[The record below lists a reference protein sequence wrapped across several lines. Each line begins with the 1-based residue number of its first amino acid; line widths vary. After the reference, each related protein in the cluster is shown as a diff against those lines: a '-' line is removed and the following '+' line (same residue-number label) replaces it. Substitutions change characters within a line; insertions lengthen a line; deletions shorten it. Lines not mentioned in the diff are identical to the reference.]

1 MHLNENWNVISRT
14 IIPLISQPDPLRDS
28 STNGIGD
35 ITQSLFLSPAHPG
48 ELIWGVGPVF
58 TVPSASDPILGT
70 GKVLFGPTAVFLM
83 TPGHWVLG
91 VLLNNQWSVGGNPLR
106 PAVNTGLA
114 QKPHRDLV
122 AEHAPSGVHGE
133 HIVMNMARLIWRND
147 NLGTLC
153 IAERAQSRCSAIYEK
168 LNAEFSIRILG
179 AAKREENM
187 QAAEDQARKELGD
200 MYELVELG
208 EAATIDGL
216 TRELD
221 VKERLDG
228 LVEKCLKRLLLVRG
242 LKSISAP
249 PPSAPPRRIP
259 GP

>member
-1 MHLNENWNVISRT
+1 MHT
-14 IIPLISQPDPLRDS
+14 
-28 STNGIGD
+28 
-35 ITQSLFLSPAHPG
+35 PANRIHPALKHGAYAATAVLPG
-48 ELIWGVGPVF
+48 ESRAAFEKL
-58 TVPSASDPILGT
+58 
-70 GKVLFGPTAVFLM
+70 
-83 TPGHWVLG
+83 
-91 VLLNNQWSVGGNPLR
+91 
-106 PAVNTGLA
+106 
-114 QKPHRDLV
+114 HRDLV
-122 AEHAPSGVHGE
+122 AEHAPSGVHEE

-168 LNAEFSIRILG
+168 LNAESSIPTVG
-179 AAKREENM
+179 AAKREKNV

-200 MYELVELG
+200 TYEQLVELG

-221 VKERLDG
+221 VKERLAA
-228 LVEKCLKRLLLVRG
+228 LVDKSLKQLLLLKG

-249 PPSAPPRRIP
+249 PPSAPPKRIP

>member
-1 MHLNENWNVISRT
+1 MHTRVNR
-14 IIPLISQPDPLRDS
+14 IP
-28 STNGIGD
+28 
-35 ITQSLFLSPAHPG
+35 PALKHGAYSATAVLPG
-48 ELIWGVGPVF
+48 ESRAAFEKL
-58 TVPSASDPILGT
+58 
-70 GKVLFGPTAVFLM
+70 
-83 TPGHWVLG
+83 
-91 VLLNNQWSVGGNPLR
+91 
-106 PAVNTGLA
+106 
-114 QKPHRDLV
+114 HRDLV
-122 AEHAPSGVHGE
+122 AEHAPSGVHEE
-133 HIVMNMARLIWRND
+133 HIVMNMARLIWRDD

-168 LNAEFSIRILG
+168 LNAEFFHTDIRSG
-179 AAKREENM
+179 KREENM

-221 VKERLDG
+221 VKERLDAR
-228 LVEKCLKRLLLVRG
+228 VEKCLKQLLLVRG